1 MAAISISC
9 GQIRKKRHC
18 NDVSPKRFDHAF
30 NVTLLGGDG
39 VCGWRGNTHGANRNR
54 PAEGRRPV
62 CPAGRL
68 GRSHYAGRRTEPA
81 PHQAGF
87 LSQRAAAGAGFRRPG
102 EDGRD
107 QDRHQF
113 VAFHADKKLAAGTN
127 IALVSIPIYTWNI
140 KRADLVRALAE
151 IEVARKKGPVLLHCQ
166 HGADRTGI
174 VSALYRML
182 YEGWSRE
189 AALDEMRNGKFG
201 YHAVWGNIPRFIEK
215 VDVDALR
222 KDVAAQVCG
231 FEGGSQSGAV
241 CKKG

>member
-1 MAAISISC
+1 MMSLPKGSIMRSMLRCLAVMVCVVGAAIPMA
-9 GQIRKKRHC
+9 QI
-18 NDVSPKRFDHAF
+18 A
-30 NVTLLGGDG
+30 T
-39 VCGWRGNTHGANRNR
+39 A
-54 PAEGRRPV
+54 
-62 CPAGRL
+62 
-68 GRSHYAGRRTEPA
+68 
-81 PHQAGF
+81 Q
-87 LSQRAAAGAGFRRPG
+87 QRAAAPSVRPADWAVPITLEGAPNLHRIKPDFYRSAQPLGPGFAGLEKTVGIKTVVSLR
-102 EDGRD
+102 
-107 QDRHQF
+107 
-113 VAFHADKKLAAGTN
+113 AFHADKKLAAGTN

-241 CKKG
+241 CKKA